1 MRESTLFRSA
11 GGPTAFLG
19 GAMEQQWSVRDRG
32 DGLGEWLR
40 PIFGLPI
47 VGAVLWDASG
57 RIVDAND
64 RFLEITGYGRSDL
77 EGPGLDWRRL
87 TPREWHS
94 LDEEAISQLRSCGKT
109 FAVEKEY
116 LRKDGDRVSV
126 QLSSLAVRGS
136 DSLFLSLVVD
146 VTGQARAQ
154 AERDALLER
163 ERVARE
169 RAEEAVRSREE
180 ILAVVSHDLRNPL
193 NTISICVSLLAN
205 PMGKERHDA
214 QLDVVRRAVGRM
226 THLINDLLDVNQIAS
241 GRFTVTPVLV
251 DVGSLVEEA
260 RAALDLQASQQGR
273 ALEWRCDDPTLRVR
287 ADPARIVQVLVN
299 LVGNALKFTPA
310 GGHVSVK
317 VGRDGDSA
325 CFSVADTG
333 PGIDPE
339 HLPHIFG
346 RFWQAEGRERR
357 GGVGL
362 GLAISRGI
370 VAAHGGRI
378 EARSEPGRG
387 STFRFTIPLAPPDP
401 D

>member
-1 MRESTLFRSA
+1 MNPEPAR
-11 GGPTAFLG
+11 
-19 GAMEQQWSVRDRG
+19 RG
-32 DGLGEWLR
+32 EALADWLR
-40 PIFGLPI
+40 PILDLPI
-47 VGAVLWDASG
+47 VGVVLWDASG

-64 RFLEITGYGRSDL
+64 RFLEITGYEPGDL
-77 EGPGLDWRRL
+77 EGGGLDWRRL
-87 TPREWHS
+87 TPTEW
-94 LDEEAISQLRSCGKT
+94 LGVDEAAIARLRAGGRT
-109 FAVEKEY
+109 FAVEKQY
-116 LRKDGDRVSV
+116 LRKDGGRIDV
-126 QLSSLAVRGS
+126 QLSSVAVQGS

-146 VTGQARAQ
+146 IGEQKRAQ

-163 ERVARE
+163 EREARE
-169 RAEEAVRSREE
+169 RAEAAVRARED
-180 ILAVVSHDLRNPL
+180 ILAIVSHDLRNPL
-193 NTISICVSLLAN
+193 NTISMCVSLLER

-214 QLDVVRRAVGRM
+214 QLDMVRRAVSRM
-226 THLINDLLDVNQIAS
+226 TRLISDLLDVNQIGS
-241 GRFTVTPVLV
+241 GRFTVAPVVV

-260 RAALDLQASQQGR
+260 RAALDLQASQQDR
-273 ALEWRCDDPTLRVR
+273 TLEWLCDDPALRVR

-310 GGHVSVK
+310 GGRISVT
-317 VGRDGDSA
+317 VARDADSA

-346 RFWQAEGRERR
+346 RFWQADGRERR

-378 EARSEPGRG
+378 EARSELGRG

-401 D
+401 G